1 MKAPAFKLIDQQGIG
16 HTLKQYLGSWVILYF
31 YPKDMTSGC
40 TQEAC
45 DFRDNLNRLKTKGAI
60 VLGISADSQKR
71 HKKFVEKESLN
82 FPLLADEDHK
92 VCLAYGVWQRKKMMG
107 HEFDG
112 IVRTTLIINPKG
124 EIAKRYDKVKVT
136 GHVDGVLKDLAVL
149 K

>member
-1 MKAPAFKLIDQQGIG
+1 MKAPAFKLTDQQGIER
-16 HTLKQYLGSWVILYF
+16 TLKQYLGSWVILYF

-45 DFRDNLNRLKTKGAI
+45 DFRDNLNRLKSKGAV

-71 HKKFVEKESLN
+71 HQKFVEKESLN

-124 EIAKRYDKVKVT
+124 EVTKRYDKVKVA
-136 GHVDGVLKDLAVL
+136 GHVDEVLKDLVAL

>member
-1 MKAPAFKLIDQQGIG
+1 MKAPAFKLIDQQGIE
-16 HTLKQYLGSWVILYF
+16 HSLKQYLGSWVILYF

-40 TQEAC
+40 TKEAC
-45 DFRDNLNRLKTKGAI
+45 DFRDNLNRLKTNGAV

-71 HKKFVEKESLN
+71 HQKFVEKESLN

-124 EIAKRYDKVKVT
+124 EIAKRYDKVKVA
-136 GHVDGVLKDLAVL
+136 GHVDEVLKDIATL